1 MDIKHII
8 IIELIILAL
17 MIVIKAIILRLK
29 GIKTI
34 RTGRP
39 DKNVLTLLIVIVC
52 FVYAS
57 LSGVLNLP
65 FPAFFNKPF
74 WDSMI
79 IDVIAILLC
88 AVSLIWFGFTLIVF
102 GNSFRI
108 GIDETTT
115 NQLITDGT
123 FALSRNP
130 VFITFIAFSIGFWLA
145 FSTMVNLVFLVL
157 LILMVHRQILKEET
171 FLKKRYGKEYE
182 DYCKK
187 VRRYI

>member
-1 MDIKHII
+1 MKQVI
-8 IIELIILAL
+8 IIELVVLAL
-17 MIVIKAIILRLK
+17 MIVTKAIILRLK

-34 RTGRP
+34 QNGRP
-39 DKNVLTLLIVIVC
+39 DTNALALLIIIVC

-65 FPAFFNKPF
+65 FPAVFNKPF

-79 IDVIAILLC
+79 VNVIAILIC

-108 GIDETTT
+108 GIDEKTT

-130 VFITFIAFSIGFWLA
+130 VFLTFIAFSVGFWLA
-145 FSTMVNLVFLVL
+145 FSTMVNLAFLVL

-171 FLKKRYGKEYE
+171 FLKKHYGKEYE

>member
-17 MIVIKAIILRLK
+17 MIVTKAIILRLK

-57 LSGVLNLP
+57 LSGVLNFP
-65 FPAFFNKPF
+65 FPAVFNKPF